1 MGSRMNRSE
10 TPDQKGHR
18 EQQRTKTDSPVLVVA
33 HWSRQ
38 PADVIPG
45 RFLHVL
51 GQFKMFRSDTMQ
63 AGCHVD
69 AENIPLVDKER
80 TARLIAFCSNPDII
94 LPRYSMWERKLA
106 LIGS

>member
-1 MGSRMNRSE
+1 MVCRMNRSK
-10 TPDQKGHR
+10 TPDQKWHR
-18 EQQRTKTDSPVLVVA
+18 EQHRTKTDSPVLVVA

-63 AGCHVD
+63 AGCHVN
-69 AENIPLVDKER
+69 AENISSCRQGENGAAHSFLLKSRHNSSEIEHVGR
-80 TARLIAFCSNPDII
+80 
-94 LPRYSMWERKLA
+94 
-106 LIGS
+106 